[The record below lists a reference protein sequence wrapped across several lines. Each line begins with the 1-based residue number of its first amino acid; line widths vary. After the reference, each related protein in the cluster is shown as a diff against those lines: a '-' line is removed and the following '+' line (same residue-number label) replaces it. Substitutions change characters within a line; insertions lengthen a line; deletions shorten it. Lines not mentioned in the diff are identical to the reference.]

1 VTFNLIRII
10 LHWIHHRNT
19 EHSEN
24 DVITVPHH
32 WSGRQQK
39 YCTSWNVPL
48 PRKYIG
54 ILSLSQCH
62 WNRRQISTSQH
73 HASASY
79 TSYCKTQSQKHTGMR
94 HNLNDSHITPKW
106 HLYDTCMT
114 SVWKWKL
121 YDSSSVWH
129 LYCSQVITQFHLQPA
144 RTQSHKGAYLG
155 GSPCIY
161 PSLPLCRW
169 IFLVKYF

>member
-1 VTFNLIRII
+1 MAKLIVNICSPTQYLSKGTFTDCLRKCLYLFQLLLVPRWQTDAQAGQRLQLRQSSGNCLKILKKDLVTFNLIRII

-94 HNLNDSHITPKW
+94 HNLNDSHITPK
-106 HLYDTCMT
+106 
-114 SVWKWKL
+114 
-121 YDSSSVWH
+121 
-129 LYCSQVITQFHLQPA
+129 
-144 RTQSHKGAYLG
+144 
-155 GSPCIY
+155 
-161 PSLPLCRW
+161 
-169 IFLVKYF
+169 